1 MSLNYLEEELPEDKN
16 PFNYSAKERKVWLAK
31 KLVGFN
37 ESPDIWSKPKIGKKL
52 GISHTQVNRDLLGV
66 VESIVEYYDPEELDA
81 DPYLVEWVE
90 KKVDSWGRTNK
101 HINDIN
107 YEELD
112 INYKKMYSKDG
123 WAELSDDD
131 RRTQLAGNIG
141 KYLGPDDTTIGEIP
155 YDDLDKEDKNNTT
168 AKEWGNMNDF
178 ERTQML
184 GEKTDAYVS
193 RKTKKNTTQQNREK
207 RRPQTDRKADRDGEN
222 STNDQSDSDSNKAD
236 ENEILDYDE
245 LPPEVQNER
254 EKVTW
259 DALIDSDPET
269 AKRLSEKIREKR
281 KTANTIKYK
290 PLSIFL
296 ILFFI
301 MFYP

>member
-37 ESPDIWSKPKIGKKL
+37 ESPDIWSKPKIGDRL
-52 GISHTQVNRDLLGV
+52 GISHTQVNRDLKEV

-101 HINDIN
+101 HIGDIN
-107 YEELD
+107 YEELLKG
-112 INYKKMYSKDG
+112 YQKDYTKEE
-123 WAELSDDD
+123 WAELSDEN
-131 RRTQLAGNIG
+131 RRIRLSGHIG
-141 KYLGPDDTTIGEIP
+141 EYLGPDDTTIGEIS
-155 YDDLDKEDKNNTT
+155 YDDLDKEDKHNTT
-168 AKEWGNMNDF
+168 AKEWADMNNYQ
-178 ERTQML
+178 RTQML

-193 RKTKKNTTQQNREK
+193 RKTKENTTQQKRDK
-207 RRPQTDRKADRDGEN
+207 RRPQTDRKAVTEGKN
-222 STNDQSDSDSNKAD
+222 STDDQPDSDNNKAD
-236 ENEILDYDE
+236 DSEILDYHE
-245 LPPEVQNER
+245 LPSEVQKEK

-281 KTANTIKYK
+281 QNGEYD
-290 PLSIFL
+290 
-296 ILFFI
+296 
-301 MFYP
+301 